1 MWGCHAFMV
10 IIMNKVIVIGCP
22 GSGKTTFAEK
32 LNNCT
37 GLPLY
42 YLDAIWHKPDKTHI
56 PREEFDE
63 RISEIFNTP
72 KWIIDGN
79 YKRTIEMRLKECDT
93 VFLFDLP
100 TEICI
105 QGVTERIGKGRY
117 EMPWIETELD
127 PEFKQFIEDFPKDT
141 LPYIYDLLEKYKYD
155 KQVIIF
161 KSRQEADK
169 YINRIISINLKNYI
183 ENNIFPA
190 YSKNETGHGI
200 EHIKYVIDRCKRFA
214 EQFDN
219 IDLDMLYTIAAFHD
233 IGHHI
238 DKKNHEILSAEIFYD
253 NDNMKQFFSDEQ
265 RIIIKEGIEDHR
277 ASSNSIPR
285 SNYGKIISSA
295 DRSTDVNEFLKR
307 THSYT
312 LKHEPDLNKNE
323 IIERAYNHTRDKYGD
338 SGYAK
343 NYVIDEEYI
352 KFKNQINEL
361 LNDKEKFKQ
370 YYVQLNNL

>member
-1 MWGCHAFMV
+1 MDKV
-10 IIMNKVIVIGCP
+10 IIIGCP

-32 LNNCT
+32 LNKCT

-56 PREEFDE
+56 SREDFDR
-63 RISEIFNTP
+63 RIAEIFTTN

-79 YKRTIEMRLKECDT
+79 YKRTIELRLKECDT

-100 TEICI
+100 TEVCI
-105 QGVTERIGKGRY
+105 QGATERIGKGRY
-117 EMPWIETELD
+117 EMPWLETEFD

-141 LPYIYDLLEKYKYD
+141 LPYIYELIERCKEE

-161 KSRQEADK
+161 KSRQEADN
-169 YINRIISINLKNYI
+169 YINSILSKNLKEYI
-183 ENNIFPA
+183 EKKIFPE
-190 YSKNETGHGI
+190 YSKNERGHGI
-200 EHIKYVIDRCKRFA
+200 EHIKYVIDRCMRFA
-214 EQFDN
+214 EQFDD

-238 DKKNHEILSAEIFYD
+238 DKKNHEIVSAKIFYD
-253 NDNMKQFFSDEQ
+253 NDDMKRFFTEKQ
-265 RIIIKEGIEDHR
+265 RTIIKEGIEDHR
-277 ASSNSIPR
+277 ASSDSCPR
-285 SNYGKIISSA
+285 SDYGKIISSA

-312 LKHEPDLNKNE
+312 LKHEPNLNQNE
-323 IIERAYNHTRDKYGD
+323 MIKRAYNHTKDKYGD

-343 NYVIDEEYI
+343 NYVIDDEYNQ
-352 KFKNQINEL
+352 FKNIISEL
-361 LNDKEKFKQ
+361 LNDKERFKQ
-370 YYVQLNNL
+370 YYLKVNNL